1 MRGTRW
7 LLLVVIAAILSGVW
21 LTYRAQKKV
30 LRDQAPPKPAALS
43 TELSSSAEHWHYRIT
58 DLKTGRVLADI
69 DAGDFRQVKD
79 SSRVDL
85 NNVTMK
91 IYSKDGASYDL
102 VHSAAAQ
109 FFTSDQHLYSDGQV
123 EMTLGVPVEGQAR
136 RTLVSIKSSGVTFDS
151 ATNRVETDRAASFV
165 FDNGEGTG
173 TGAFYDPAT
182 HELRIKSD
190 VKLDWKPAG
199 TPSAPNP
206 KPLKIEATSLAYHEA
221 ISEIWLKPW
230 GRLTRENTVVEGEHV
245 VVHLQDSVTSDGQ
258 RRTAIRQV
266 EASKAHGSD
275 TYPNRKLEYS
285 AGELWVDFDDDSEV
299 RKITGQTNARLV
311 AVSEASE
318 TTVSAYHVEM
328 DFDTGSRQSLLSHVA
343 AAGDG
348 VLTSKPLPAPGR
360 QPGETHVL
368 RSNQIEMKMRPGGRE
383 IDTVVTHAPGKL
395 EFLPNLPAQHH
406 RTLDGKDLFIAYGP
420 QNRIE
425 SFRAAG
431 VRTQTDPT
439 AEERR
444 RNRAPFVTTS
454 RDLLARFDPQTGRL
468 ASMEQRGDFAYEE
481 GDRKARAAQA
491 SLDEGQDVIVLETSA
506 RVWDATSSTSADH
519 IRLDQ
524 RTGDFTAEGNVNSSR
539 LPDKDQKKS
548 SELLSGD
555 QPLQAQARKMV
566 SANRNR
572 AIHYEGG
579 AAMWQGAN
587 RIQADTID
595 VDREKRTLVAGGNV
609 VTNLWEEPKPP
620 GPQPPAPGPQ
630 PPAPVLTVAHA
641 ARLVYTEQDRLAVYT
656 GGALLTRPGL
666 QVKGR
671 EIRAFLAESGTGS
684 RLQKA
689 LADGAVEIVQA
700 TKDRAYT
707 LTGEHAEYYTDEQK
721 VILRGGRPKLV
732 ESVKGAP
739 PNTTEGEELIYYAND
754 DRLTVNG
761 VPKQPAESRIV
772 RKKK

>member
-1 MRGTRW
+1 
-7 LLLVVIAAILSGVW
+7 
-21 LTYRAQKKV
+21 
-30 LRDQAPPKPAALS
+30 
-43 TELSSSAEHWHYRIT
+43 
-58 DLKTGRVLADI
+58 
-69 DAGDFRQVKD
+69 
-79 SSRVDL
+79 
-85 NNVTMK
+85 
-91 IYSKDGASYDL
+91 
-102 VHSAAAQ
+102 
-109 FFTSDQHLYSDGQV
+109 
-123 EMTLGVPVEGQAR
+123 
-136 RTLVSIKSSGVTFDS
+136 
-151 ATNRVETDRAASFV
+151 
-165 FDNGEGTG
+165 
-173 TGAFYDPAT
+173 
-182 HELRIKSD
+182 
-190 VKLDWKPAG
+190 
-199 TPSAPNP
+199 
-206 KPLKIEATSLAYHEA
+206 
-221 ISEIWLKPW
+221 
-230 GRLTRENTVVEGEHV
+230 

-671 EIRAFLAESGTGS
+671 EIRAFLADSGAGS

-700 TKDRAYT
+700 AKDRAYT